1 MFFQDNSNENEDLIK
16 VCALLIHAAK
26 IDENF
31 SLEEE
36 KIIEQTLLKF
46 KAKSDDLKKIIT
58 KAKEIEE
65 NSNQILSFTREVKNM
80 SEVNKVKIIEALWQ
94 IIYSNNQADIYEMNN
109 QINAVNTMSQIL
121 STYGLNLPFNR
132 QQESDADKT
141 GLRLMAEA
149 GFNPF
154 ASLSLWKKMQEDSNR
169 PNLEFVSS
177 HPSSENR
184 IKGLSSQLSEALQLY
199 NAVERKPRCTF

>member
-1 MFFQDNSNENEDLIK
+1 MFFQDNNDENEDLVK

-31 SLEEE
+31 SLKEE

-94 IIYSNNQADIYEMNN
+94 IIYSNNQADIYEMSLMRRLGGLLY
-109 QINAVNTMSQIL
+109 IDSKTMGDIKE
-121 STYGLNLPFNR
+121 R
-132 QQESDADKT
+132 V
-141 GLRLMAEA
+141 
-149 GFNPF
+149 
-154 ASLSLWKKMQEDSNR
+154 KKK
-169 PNLEFVSS
+169 NLE
-177 HPSSENR
+177 
-184 IKGLSSQLSEALQLY
+184 
-199 NAVERKPRCTF
+199 